1 MEKEDI
7 NNPEQDDK
15 FTTKDKIVGVLLIT
29 IILLEIVILILTI
42 KRDKESNY
50 FEVNSNVKSY
60 ALTSSVYQ
68 GYPLQLKC
76 SDIQKVDIVLEK
88 GSLFNKEG
96 TLSAIGE
103 NKYTVT
109 CEQDEVIYWMPS
121 EDINEDEVVKINFKS
136 DNEKYDEKEIKIKKQ
151 DNEYKL
157 VE

>member
-1 MEKEDI
+1 MEKEEFT
-7 NNPEQDDK
+7 NPEQDDK
-15 FTTKDKIVGVLLIT
+15 FTTKDKIVGTLLIT
-29 IILLEIVILILTI
+29 IILLEILILIITI
-42 KRDKESNY
+42 KNDKEKNY

-60 ALTSSVYQ
+60 TLASSTYQ

-76 SDIQKVDIVLEK
+76 SDTQKVDIIIEK

-96 TLSAIGE
+96 TLSDLGE

-109 CEQDEVIYWMPS
+109 CEQDELIYWLP
-121 EDINEDEVVKINFKS
+121 DETITNDEIIKINFKS
-136 DNEKYDEKEIKIKKQ
+136 DNPKYNEQEIKIKKQ